1 MSYDSEHIVRR
12 KLTLDISWYGHS
24 CFRITERG
32 KITIVTDPYADSIG
46 LPPLRLKADV
56 VSVSHQEPGH
66 NNVEAVKG
74 EPVVIAGPGEYEVGG
89 VFVSGIALHYIDENQ
104 ARPNVAYLFQYD
116 DLTVLHLGDLAHV
129 PDQST
134 IEAMGEVNVLLVPV
148 GGGNS
153 LRANQ
158 AADVIALI
166 EPHFIVPMHYELPG
180 LSVELDPVD
189 RFLKSMGISKP
200 QEEDVLR
207 VTSNLLPEQ
216 PQVVVLR
223 PKLDLEA

>member
-1 MSYDSEHIVRR
+1 M
-12 KLTLDISWYGHS
+12 DISWYGHS

-74 EPVVIAGPGEYEVGG
+74 EPVIIAGPGEYEVGG